1 MKLIQ
6 PNSLYRGQDES
17 YKTSYDDNFFDS
29 IEQTSIKNLLFQY
42 MTERN
47 ETTKYD
53 YTSNVQYGGKDQT
66 YIDIKMVFK
75 VPQQ

>member
-6 PNSLYRGQDES
+6 PNSFYRLPDES
-17 YKTSYDDNFFDS
+17 YKTSYDDDFFDS
-29 IEQTSIKNLLFQY
+29 LEQTSVKNLMFHY

-53 YTSNVQYGGKDQT
+53 YTSNVQYGEKE
-66 YIDIKMVFK
+66 
-75 VPQQ
+75 